1 MSNVLYFSPEDT
13 LVIKIGEDCD
23 LSYAREIAKP
33 FQECL
38 QTDNIIVCK
47 EDMVKELIV
56 IKKDNP
62 FLGGLR

>member
-1 MSNVLYFSPEDT
+1 MSKVLYFSPEDT
-13 LVIKIGEDCD
+13 LIIKLDEDCD
-23 LSYAREIAKP
+23 FDYAREIAKP
-33 FQECL
+33 FQGCL

-47 EDMVKELIV
+47 EDMIKELII